1 MPKLD
6 YFLVADSVSTDR
18 ERNTVSLFHILEEWP
33 ARLPLVIPQ
42 LVAVSSW
49 TIPPEDMGRDFQV
62 TLNIRLPGDQ
72 EAPDFQIFPVNFTAD
87 RPRHRAYHFVKGL
100 RVEHAGDMVF
110 EILINGRLAASQVV
124 WVRASEESESG

>member
-33 ARLPLVIPQ
+33 ARLPLTVPE

-49 TIPPEDMGRDFQV
+49 TISADEMGQDFQV
-62 TLNIRLPGDQ
+62 SLNIRLPGAQ
-72 EAPDFQIFPVNFTAD
+72 GSPDFPIFPVNFTAH

-100 RVEHAGDMVF
+100 RLEHAGDLVF
-110 EILINGRLAASQVV
+110 EILINRQVAASHVV
-124 WVRASEESESG
+124 WVRASDESE

>member
-18 ERNTVSLFHILEEWP
+18 DRNTVSVFHILDEWP
-33 ARLPLVIPQ
+33 ARLPLVIPE

-49 TIPPEDMGRDFQV
+49 RIASDEMGGDFQV
-62 TLNIRLPGDQ
+62 VLNIRLPGGQ
-72 EAPDFQIFPVNFTAD
+72 GSPDLQILPVNFTAD
-87 RPRHRAYHFVKGL
+87 HLRHRAYHFVKGL

-110 EILINGRLAASQVV
+110 EIFINGQLVASHVV
-124 WVRASEESESG
+124 WVRASDESE

>member
-18 ERNTVSLFHILEEWP
+18 ERNTVSMFHILEEWS
-33 ARLPLVIPQ
+33 ARLPLVIPE

-49 TIPPEDMGRDFQV
+49 TIESDEMGQDFQV
-62 TLNIRLPGDQ
+62 RLGIRLPGPQ
-72 EAPDFQIFPVNFTAD
+72 ESPSFHIFPVNFTAHH
-87 RPRHRAYHFVKGL
+87 RRHRAYHFVKGL

-110 EILINGRLAASQVV
+110 EIFINEQLVASHVV
-124 WVRASEESESG
+124 WVRASDESE